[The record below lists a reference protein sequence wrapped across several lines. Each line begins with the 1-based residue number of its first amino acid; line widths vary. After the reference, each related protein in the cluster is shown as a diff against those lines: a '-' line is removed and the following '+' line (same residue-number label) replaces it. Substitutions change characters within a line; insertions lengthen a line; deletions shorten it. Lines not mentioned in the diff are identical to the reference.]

1 MECEAAGGT
10 FGGVSYPSP
19 GVMATTCNFMQRL
32 NGGDSSTEDA
42 ADDAD
47 GAPAIETG
55 SFSFCCNAN
64 SDPCCSYQYC
74 HASLTRACSE
84 ELACQADGGTYS
96 PVYVPQPDGSAA
108 LIGCTF
114 AGPDAAPDSAP
125 SDAGETGDAVDA
137 GGG

>member
-64 SDPCCSYQYC
+64 SDPCCSYQSC
-74 HASLTRACSE
+74 HGSLTRPGSAG
-84 ELACQADGGTYS
+84 LACQADGGTFR
-96 PVYVPQPDGSAA
+96 PVYRPQPDGGASVIA
-108 LIGCTF
+108 CTF
-114 AGPDAAPDSAP
+114 ARSEAAPD
-125 SDAGETGDAVDA
+125 
-137 GGG
+137 